1 MVNGSQKE
9 RYMLSFKL
17 IDTDNKG
24 FFTSHEFSLMISSMV
39 SVWCTLTGSQIS
51 FHLKN
56 ILYPNTMFCIGI
68 DINKRLEFYIKYIFD
83 EMDQEHKGKISLNNY
98 INSLEKCPDL
108 LEIYDFM
115 NNSFNSSS
123 IFEASAKK
131 QKDQEV
137 EKMFSQVK
145 LIENDIGKL
154 ANFIKEGKLPSPHT
168 PTPRRVHEKMDF
180 MTEKNEGE
188 EGMEVDL
195 NKSNQTFKKI
205 DESVKRLL
213 LRAHLNPESIVRPH
227 ESENINS
234 EEMSERIVASK
245 LSPLNRNKF
254 KVFNVEFNRLVPKFS
269 NNNIFGDIEEE
280 EKKEFSPREFMEKE
294 RMREI
299 NLIKSQ
305 NNFGNAGN
313 VEVANAIKKI
323 QLQVKNLKNTME
335 AQIYKDYPEY
345 FFFN

>member
-1 MVNGSQKE
+1 
-9 RYMLSFKL
+9 
-17 IDTDNKG
+17 
-24 FFTSHEFSLMISSMV
+24 
-39 SVWCTLTGSQIS
+39 
-51 FHLKN
+51 
-56 ILYPNTMFCIGI
+56 
-68 DINKRLEFYIKYIFD
+68 
-83 EMDQEHKGKISLNNY
+83 MDQDHQGKISLNNY
-98 INSLEKCPDL
+98 VNSLEKCPDL

-154 ANFIKEGKLPSPHT
+154 ANFMKEGKLPSPHT
-168 PTPRRVHEKMDF
+168 PTPKRVLEKMDF

-234 EEMSERIVASK
+234 EEMSERLVASK

-269 NNNIFGDIEEE
+269 GRDMEEEE
-280 EKKEFSPREFMEKE
+280 EKKESSPKEFQEKE

-299 NLIKSQ
+299 NLIKSP
-305 NNFGNAGN
+305 NEFGN

-335 AQIYKDYPEY
+335 AQIYKDYPE
-345 FFFN
+345 

>member
-1 MVNGSQKE
+1 
-9 RYMLSFKL
+9 
-17 IDTDNKG
+17 
-24 FFTSHEFSLMISSMV
+24 
-39 SVWCTLTGSQIS
+39 
-51 FHLKN
+51 
-56 ILYPNTMFCIGI
+56 
-68 DINKRLEFYIKYIFD
+68 
-83 EMDQEHKGKISLNNY
+83 MDQDHQGKISLNNY

-168 PTPRRVHEKMDF
+168 PTPKRVLEKIDF

-195 NKSNQTFKKI
+195 NKSSQTFKKI

-213 LRAHLNPESIVRPH
+213 LRAHLNPENIVRPH

-254 KVFNVEFNRLVPKFS
+254 NVFNIEFNRLVPKFS
-269 NNNIFGDIEEE
+269 NIEEEEE
-280 EKKEFSPREFMEKE
+280 EKKEFSPKEFYEKE
-294 RMREI
+294 RMKEI
-299 NLIKSQ
+299 NLIK
-305 NNFGNAGN
+305 NRNEFGNFGNC
-313 VEVANAIKKI
+313 EVANAIKKI
-323 QLQVKNLKNTME
+323 QMQVKTLKSTME

-345 FFFN
+345 LLIIIIYHLFIRV